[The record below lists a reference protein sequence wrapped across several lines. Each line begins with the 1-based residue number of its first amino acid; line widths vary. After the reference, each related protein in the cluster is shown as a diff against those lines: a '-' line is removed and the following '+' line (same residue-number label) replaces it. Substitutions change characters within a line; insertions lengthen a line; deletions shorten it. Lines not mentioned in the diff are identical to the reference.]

1 MKKNWNNPQLNQ
13 LETKFTEE
21 EFGVLSFSQDSNGAD
36 AQAYTEAEAATID
49 NSKMFFP
56 LITWYFY
63 DCCAKQW
70 VSTGK
75 CSLCEAINYAF
86 DYMRKHYPNG
96 CKVSNS

>member
-21 EFGVLSFSQDSNGAD
+21 EFGVLSFSQDANGAN
-36 AQAYTEAEAATID
+36 AQAYAESEAETID

-56 LITWYFY
+56 AITWYFY
-63 DCCAKQW
+63 DVCDNKW
-70 VSTGK
+70 VNTHK
-75 CSLCEAINYAF
+75 MSLCQAIKYAYS
-86 DYMRKHYPNG
+86 YMREHHPNG

>member
-21 EFGVLSFSQDSNGAD
+21 EFGVLSFSQDSNGAG

-56 LITWYFY
+56 SITWYYY
-63 DCCAKQW
+63 DCCKKQW
-70 VSTGK
+70 VNTGK
-75 CSLCEAINYAF
+75 SNLCEAIAF
-86 DYMRKHYPNG
+86 AYNDMRQKYPNG
-96 CKVSNS
+96 CSVSNS